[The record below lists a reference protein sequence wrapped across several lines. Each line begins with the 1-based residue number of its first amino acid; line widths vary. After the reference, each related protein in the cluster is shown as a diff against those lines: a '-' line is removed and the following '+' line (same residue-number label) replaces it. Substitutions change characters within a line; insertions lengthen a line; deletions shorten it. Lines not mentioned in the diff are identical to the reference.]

1 MSDIRTIVQQMIDAG
16 KSKEEIEEFV
26 ERAKEKMAGKTD
38 DSPKKT
44 ETPTVSQP
52 KATGSESVSGG
63 SDLPEINHPTAEQ
76 MSEGVSWLQAEGDFV
91 KKMND
96 HYRGQNTN
104 ITFKEAKAGEDAFV
118 MYDADTDETSEA
130 FNIQGFDK
138 RSKTWN
144 THGSQ
149 IESFFNR
156 NKKIDPKFQAQ
167 KTKAT
172 NVIAEK
178 LEDENFLQNLL
189 GDDYNFSYAE
199 KSERGG
205 KGEDYE
211 LVMSALKKQVG
222 NFGGLFGGSFS
233 PGEDFSSMGEQSIE
247 AVIKNA
253 VTKKFEKDKATRS
266 NEAEVKLA
274 STIKEEKTTT
284 TIIDGANKQAKINT
298 LTKEGKALYLGR
310 EKIKTLEPGS
320 QDYIKQEEIN
330 KELLNQYDGWSR
342 RNSKDLIDP
351 ITGISINPEAP
362 EAATAVVI
370 TEEDLDKTKDK
381 IKLTY
386 GQNVEQA
393 FNVNGRKKWLSDKQ
407 GEETFD
413 VTINDPQAR
422 SVFESLGYEIKGS
435 NKNGY
440 EFEIKQKHLAKYYDA
455 TVKSDGFTFMS
466 GAKGSTMLGFVDA
479 ENPDYDSS
487 KPEGPNNRKT
497 ISKKSQSFASK
508 FQGALGISDKSSF
521 TSPQGFFGLT
531 EKNEE
536 QEFTVGEQRFFD
548 QDEYAE
554 DDKSK
559 AFKRMLKDYR
569 DDRFNLIKE
578 GKVLT
583 KMHLLNIDPASTKG
597 NVPIRGS
604 ELLVEGFRGIFGGS
618 QADIETMTSPREE
631 RDVLEG
637 IAGNSNIKLT
647 TTQKERVKRSG
658 GYRIYEGVAG
668 FVPAIAEFALID
680 LAIKKGTG
688 IVPGAAKLVSR
699 LGKGRTVTQKGL
711 PGLGG
716 GIKTFKEATTLEKSF
731 YHLGGIIKEEVK
743 MKAAFDEHYHMG
755 GGAGFYAVGNLLP
768 NFKSKYNLLNTFMNA
783 NKSGVGGSLS
793 VQAAANLESLIR
805 DVKGKES
812 YQTWVKENYADLEL
826 TSQDMLV
833 DYFVFAS
840 IGAKGWAFGGGKN
853 WKNNFRTTS
862 RLEKLESE
870 LADKITGYKDQL
882 KSGVI
887 NPEVKTETEAKLK
900 KAEELFMG
908 VHTKLEGVYDMNDW
922 QDPEKATKMME
933 RQDQNIKAVFGKD
946 VSLKAVNSRKDKDGK
961 ELFEFEDSAAEFSK
975 DGKTILVD
983 VNRVEPGKIPH
994 EVFHLTM
1001 KKLFDNNPEL
1011 MNRFKATIESSFQGK
1026 MFSDVEIRDKDGK
1039 PTGKFKNMSIE
1050 ELVQNEHGSQV
1061 NFDKIK
1067 ANEFLAY
1074 TAEVLANPRYY
1085 SKFTANG
1092 TWKKLQMD
1100 LNKFTNRHVG
1110 TSVIESGTKQDLID
1124 FMANFSRSVMAGNL
1138 TRKQVNMFQKMKDGK
1153 VFAESIEADSRT
1165 EQRKNEEAS
1174 EDYVASNVASKSVEL
1189 SSKTQKVYDDIVRGK
1204 EGRKLDRSIEQITA
1218 PSKERGSVAG
1228 KEFDGII
1235 YDMIEKMYPDVH
1247 RNPDQKYTLALE
1259 MVYDLSRGPETKNRG
1274 LQGIIKDY
1282 TNRKDF
1288 GTRTIE
1294 KRDGSK
1300 EEVKDIY
1307 EADGNRRLNDKKIEA
1322 LESEYNAKF
1331 GTPEFIK
1338 QAEAEGYKGKQNLTK
1353 TVMQTLALRI
1363 HDMKRDAL
1371 DKMDDFAELGYTES
1385 TQDMRE
1391 TGRELVDTSIKDFE
1405 FKSQEDISREAKGK
1419 KKINPLDYV
1428 EPRDLVSIRKNTT
1441 DYIKSTKALVD
1452 LRPAKLAEA
1461 ITLETQK
1468 LLEKQFGRYKEVE
1481 NKDGSITLEKV
1492 AKKDYYDISKEIF
1505 ETKERELYEAMLPE
1519 TRDKYT
1525 SETTNAAK
1533 SAFRDV
1539 YESKGEFTFAEL
1551 NKGIAKEI
1559 LTDSQKA
1566 EGRDK
1571 MTKKPYRKGILNEII
1586 FKGNRKD
1593 VHHAKMSY
1601 LMPHG
1606 AFSVSRKI
1614 VDNQLNNPRFAE
1626 MLKKMNPGVYEGLKL
1641 NQVLTSIK
1649 ENLRGTT
1656 PEALASKKT
1665 KLLVDQF
1672 AEKIRKG
1679 QGARSAMLEVI
1690 ANNEDLKPYKKE
1702 IIDKMKLNIDDLAT
1716 TGELFVKVGEAGRTL
1731 GIIQGKAAR
1740 PVIFDAKF
1748 DGKKG
1753 TSVYGELN
1761 KLIDVLSE
1769 KGIIDKKNIN
1779 VNKGKSARE
1788 KDADFSRE
1796 YVEEFLPELFNTFD
1810 IRLLNMKGADRGGL
1824 GTTMGG
1830 GEQRFGFREL
1840 VPHTSSKK
1848 IKGYKFNESTG
1859 LYEGKRYKIFDKEMR
1874 AGIFEGLKG
1883 IKEKLKFDPKFVKVN
1898 DNTKVQEIVDK
1909 TLEVFENKGVDL
1921 FNPKNAKSRKAYVES
1936 VKKQLSPD
1944 GTLRGYDKMLEA
1956 NKGMLE
1962 YVSEKIF
1969 DHVNNAVKSGKKG
1982 AIEKAI
1988 NNVSYLM
1995 QIQTNL
2001 GGGWFRGLATH
2012 NASTLQRSGNLD
2024 KALSKRYRSEHEL
2037 QLANFT
2043 GNLLLNT
2050 LNYSGNKKGFNEN
2063 MKPLIREFKQSIINK
2078 DLQEKIDSPESGG
2091 NTANI
2096 YAKKGITT
2104 DVMAKANF
2112 LLERQ
2117 IMESI
2122 VDLKTGKT
2130 YAEIIDGRLQGGA
2143 GYKALQVASKKANL
2157 PSKNVTTTEMIRNA
2171 KIREEAIKSGRIKN
2185 KEARGMSTWDFDD
2198 TLATTKSGV
2207 RARIPNADGLP
2218 KPNRKVIFLAGGA
2231 GSGKGNVIKKL
2242 NLEGQGFKL
2251 VNSDISL
2258 EWLKKNNG
2266 LPENMNDLT
2275 KEQRSKLGSLQHQ
2288 ARGIAKRKMMKYK
2301 GNADGVVV
2309 DGTGGS
2315 IKAMEKLVNEFKN
2328 KGYDVSMLFVE
2339 TSLPTALARNK
2350 ARAERS
2356 LLDKIVERNHEA
2368 VQGNKS
2374 GFKNMFGERFMEVK
2388 TDNLK
2393 QADAMPKELIDKMNE
2408 FVTSYE
2414 KVRLD
2419 AEQFATEGQKILDRG
2434 GEFDFAEFNVV
2445 TGGEKGPFFQ
2455 KALDRAKKF
2464 GTSNQFVLTARPP
2477 ESAGPIYE
2485 FLKSQGLEIP
2495 LENITGL
2502 GNSTGEAKALWM
2514 LKKFSEGYNDM
2525 YFADDAMQNVKAVRD
2540 VLDQLDIKSK
2550 VQQALASKNVNL
2562 EVNKIMEHSLD
2573 VGSEKV
2579 FSKAEAKVR
2588 GKDIKRRRVFMR
2600 DSAAD
2605 LELLIEPLYGKGKEG
2620 IKNKEW
2626 FKEELVMPFERGIR
2640 DYNTARQ
2647 SAKNDYMS
2655 LRKQN
2660 KDVVK
2665 EISKPVEGT
2674 AFTNDM
2680 AMRVY
2685 LWNKAGYK
2693 IPDLAKTTEAKL
2705 VQHITSNPKLQA
2717 YAENFARIT
2726 KQEKG
2731 LKEPGENWWG
2741 ETMAGEV
2748 TNINRGVSRKQYLQE
2763 WIDVK
2768 NEIFTEENL
2777 NKMESKLGTEWREN
2791 IEDMFDRMETGR
2803 TRSLKMDRGSAAM
2816 MNYLN
2821 GGIGTIM
2828 NFNTRSAVLQTI
2840 STTNFLNMRENN
2852 PIAAARAMGNVKQFA
2867 KDFKYIMNSDML
2879 KQRRDGLAMNVT
2891 EAEIASAAAS
2901 STNPVQSVISK
2912 VLKAGYLPT
2921 KMADSFAISF
2931 GGATFYRN
2939 RVKMYEKQGMKT
2951 KEAESKAFLDFQVIA
2966 ERTQQ
2971 SSRADLLSK
2980 QQTSLIGRFILPF
2993 ANTPMQMNRAG
3004 MKDILDISKGRY
3016 KNSAEVAE
3024 KVGRISYYMGAQVA
3038 VFAGLQSALFA
3049 MLLNDDDVPEEKI
3062 ANTKSMMLN
3071 TTADSMLRGFGV
3083 QGAVM
3088 SATKNALQEYFK
3100 QSAKPGFTA
3109 DYSEVA
3115 EDLLNISPPIGS
3127 KFGMLDRAGDR
3138 KKWAKI
3144 RKNNEFKFELGNPSL
3159 EASLMTIQ
3167 ATTNAPVYSPYQNI
3181 FNMQH
3186 ALSDQYETWQRVLMG
3201 AGWTPYS
3208 VGVETEDKKKKK
3220 KKKKKKSTFKDPY
3233 KNAFEL

>member
-1 MSDIRTIVQQMIDAG
+1 MKEGVKIIRITRTEHLQKNKYMPENISM
-16 KSKEEIEEFV
+16 EEFLSLTPSV
-26 ERAKEKMAGKTD
+26 EEEKENKENTISQEEFLALGKTTD
-38 DSPKKT
+38 PASNNTDS
-44 ETPTVSQP
+44 
-52 KATGSESVSGG
+52 GSESG
-63 SDLPEINHPTAEQ
+63 SLDLPGIKHPTAEQ

-91 KKMND
+91 KKMNE
-96 HYRGQNTN
+96 HYKDSGVKFQ
-104 ITFKEAKAGEDAFV
+104 EAAAGKDRFT
-118 MYDADTDETSEA
+118 MYDASTDTTSEE
-130 FNIQGFDK
+130 FDIPNAL
-138 RSKTWN
+138 STGGQTATWEGVN
-144 THGSQ
+144 Q
-149 IESFFNR
+149 NVVSFFDR
-156 NKKIDPKFQAQ
+156 DKKINKEFKKQ
-167 KTKAT
+167 KTNAE
-172 NVIAEK
+172 NIIAEK
-178 LEDENFLQNLL
+178 LEDNDFLTNLL
-189 GDDYNFSYAE
+189 GQDYDFGYAE
-199 KSERGG
+199 KQEKGG

-222 NFGGLFGGSFS
+222 EFGGLFGGSFEAN
-233 PGEDFSSMGEQSIE
+233 PDFSGMSEQAIE
-247 AVIKNA
+247 QVIQSA
-253 VTKKFEKDKATRS
+253 VTKKFEKDRAIKS

-274 STIKEEKTTT
+274 STIKEENTTT
-284 TIIDGANKQAKINT
+284 TKIDGANRQSKINT
-298 LTKEGKALYLGR
+298 LSDEGEALYKGI
-310 EKIKTLEPGS
+310 EKIKALEPNTKEYKA
-320 QDYIKQEEIN
+320 QQAIN
-330 KELLNQYDGWSR
+330 EGLLSDYDGWWK
-342 RNSKDLIDP
+342 RNSEFLVDP
-351 ITGISINPEAP
+351 ITGISINPESP
-362 EAATAVVI
+362 EAAVAIAI
-370 TEEDLDKTKDK
+370 TKEDLGKTKDK
-381 IKLTY
+381 IELTY
-386 GQNVEQA
+386 GDNTEMA

-407 GEETFD
+407 GEETFN

-422 SVFESLGYEIKGS
+422 SVFESLGYEVKGD

-440 EFEIKQKHLAKYYDA
+440 EFEIKQKDLAKYYDA

-466 GAKGSTMLGFVDA
+466 GAKGSTIL
-479 ENPDYDSS
+479 S
-487 KPEGPNNRKT
+487 K
-497 ISKKSQSFASK
+497 QSLTSK
-508 FQGALGISDKSSF
+508 FQGVMGIADKSSF

-531 EKNEE
+531 EKNKE

-569 DDRFNLIKE
+569 DDRFNIIKE

-583 KMHLLNIDPASTKG
+583 KMHLLNIDPASTEAT
-597 NVPIRGS
+597 VPTRGA

-637 IAGNSNIKLT
+637 IAGNSDIKLT

-658 GYRIYEGVAG
+658 GYRVYEGVAG

-680 LAIKKGTG
+680 VAIKKGTG
-688 IVPGAAKLVSR
+688 IIPGAAKLVSK
-699 LGKGRTVTQKGL
+699 LSKGNTLQKGL
-711 PGLGG
+711 
-716 GIKTFKEATTLEKSF
+716 
-731 YHLGGIIKEEVK
+731 YHTGGIIKEEMK

-755 GGAGFYAVGNLLP
+755 GGAGFYAVGNFLP

-793 VQAAANLESLIR
+793 VQAAANLEGLVR
-805 DVKGKES
+805 DVAGKES

-853 WKNNFRTTS
+853 WKNNFKTTS

-870 LADKITGYKDQL
+870 LADKINIYKNTIDNQKATGRSEESK
-882 KSGVI
+882 
-887 NPEVKTETEAKLK
+887 EVESKLK
-900 KAEELFMG
+900 KAEELFVG
-908 VHTKLEGVYDMNDW
+908 VHTRLEGIYQMNDW
-922 QDPEKATKMME
+922 QDPEKATKMLR
-933 RQDQNIKAVFGKD
+933 RQDKNIKAVFGD
-946 VSLKAVNSRKDKDGK
+946 HVSLEAVNSRKGK
-961 ELFEFEDSAAEFSK
+961 NGEELFKFDDSAAEFNKDKSK
-975 DGKTILVD
+975 ILID
-983 VNRVEPGKIPH
+983 VNKVEAGKVPH

-1001 KKLFDNNPEL
+1001 AEMFNNNKEL
-1011 MNRFKATIESSFQGK
+1011 MNRFKATIESSFQDK

-1039 PTGKFKNMSIE
+1039 LTGKTRSMSIE
-1050 ELVQNEHGSQV
+1050 ELVFNEHGHQKGK
-1061 NFDKIK
+1061 NGTDFDKIK

-1085 SKFTANG
+1085 SKLVANG

-1100 LNKFTNRHVG
+1100 LNKFTNRNIG
-1110 TSVIESGTKQDLID
+1110 INAIESGTKQDLID
-1124 FMANFSRSVMAGNL
+1124 FMANFSRSVMEGNL
-1138 TRKQVNMFQKMKDGK
+1138 TRKQVDMFKKRK
-1153 VFAESIEADSRT
+1153 EAKTFAESIEADSRT
-1165 EQRKNEEAS
+1165 EQRKNEETS
-1174 EDYVASNVASKSVEL
+1174 DKYIKTNVASKSVEL
-1189 SSKTQKVYDDIVRGK
+1189 SSKTQKVYDDIVKGK
-1204 EGRKLDRSIEQITA
+1204 EGRKLDRSIEQMTA
-1218 PSKERGSVAG
+1218 PSTTRGSVAG

-1288 GTRTIE
+1288 GTRTVE
-1294 KRDGSK
+1294 KRDGTK

-1322 LESEYNAKF
+1322 LESKYDAKF

-1385 TQDMRE
+1385 QEDMRE
-1391 TGRELVDTSIKDFE
+1391 TGRELIDTDVKDFE
-1405 FKSQEDISREAKGK
+1405 FKSQEDINREAKGK

-1461 ITLETQK
+1461 ITPETQK

-1492 AKKDYYDISKEIF
+1492 PKKKYYDASKELF
-1505 ETKERELYEAMLPE
+1505 EAKEKELYEMMLPE

-1533 SAFRDV
+1533 SAFRNV

-1571 MTKKPYRKGILNEII
+1571 MTKKPYTKGILNDII
-1586 FKGNRKD
+1586 FKGSRKD
-1593 VHHAKMSY
+1593 QHHKKMDY

-1606 AFSVSRKI
+1606 AFTVSRKI

-1626 MLKKMNPGVYEGLKL
+1626 MLKKMNPGVYEGLQL

-1690 ANNEDLKPYKKE
+1690 ANNEDLKPYKE
-1702 IIDKMKLNIDDLAT
+1702 QIMNEMRLNIDDLAT

-1748 DGKKG
+1748 DGKTG

-1761 KLIDVLSE
+1761 KLIDVLAE

-1779 VNKGKSARE
+1779 INKGKSARE

-1796 YVEEFLPELFNTFD
+1796 YVEDFLPELFNTFD
-1810 IRLLNMKGADRGGL
+1810 VRLLNMKGADRGGL

-1840 VPHTSSKK
+1840 VPHASSKK

-1898 DNTKVQEIVDK
+1898 DNTKVQKIVDK
-1909 TLEVFENKGVDL
+1909 TLETFESKGVDL
-1921 FNPKNAKSRKAYVES
+1921 FNPKNAKSRKAYVEN

-1944 GTLRGYDKMLEA
+1944 GTLKGYDKMLEA

-1962 YVSEKIF
+1962 YISEKIF

-2012 NASTLQRSGNLD
+2012 NASTLQKSSNLD
-2024 KALSKRYRSEHEL
+2024 IALSKRYRSEHEL

-2043 GNLLLNT
+2043 GNLLLST

-2063 MKPLIREFKQSIINK
+2063 MKPLVREFKQSIINK
-2078 DLQEKIDSPESGG
+2078 ELQERIDSAESGG

-2096 YAKKGITT
+2096 YSEKGMTT

-2185 KEARGMSTWDFDD
+2185 KEARGMSAFDFDE
-2198 TLATTKSGV
+2198 TVG
-2207 RARIPNADGLP
+2207 
-2218 KPNRKVIFLAGGA
+2218 
-2231 GSGKGNVIKKL
+2231 
-2242 NLEGQGFKL
+2242 
-2251 VNSDISL
+2251 IS
-2258 EWLKKNNG
+2258 NNFV
-2266 LPENMNDLT
+2266 
-2275 KEQRSKLGSLQHQ
+2275 
-2288 ARGIAKRKMMKYK
+2288 IAKK
-2301 GNADGVVV
+2301 GGKTKKIA
-2309 DGTGGS
+2309 S
-2315 IKAMEKLVNEFKN
+2315 HEWP
-2328 KGYDVSMLFVE
+2328 FV
-2339 TSLPTALARNK
+2339 
-2350 ARAERS
+2350 
-2356 LLDKIVERNHEA
+2356 
-2368 VQGNKS
+2368 G
-2374 GFKNMFGERFMEVK
+2374 
-2388 TDNLK
+2388 
-2393 QADAMPKELIDKMNE
+2393 DKMVKEGWEMDFSDFNR
-2408 FVTSYE
+2408 VT
-2414 KVRLD
+2414 KGRPGPLM
-2419 AEQFATEGQKILDRG
+2419 QKMKNQI
-2434 GEFDFAEFNVV
+2434 
-2445 TGGEKGPFFQ
+2445 
-2455 KALDRAKKF
+2455 KKF
-2464 GTSNQFVLTARPP
+2464 GPDNVFILTARAR
-2477 ESAGPIYE
+2477 ESAPAIHEY
-2485 FLKSQGLEIP
+2485 LKSEGIEIP
-2495 LENITGL
+2495 LKNITGL

-2514 LKKFSEGYNDM
+2514 LEKFSQGYNDM
-2525 YFADDAMQNVKAVRD
+2525 YFVDDALPNVKAVRD
-2540 VLDQLDIKSK
+2540 VLNQLDIKSK

-2573 VGSEKV
+2573 IGSEKV

-2588 GKDIKRRRVFMR
+2588 GKDIKRRRIFMR

-2626 FKEELVMPFERGIR
+2626 FKKEFVMPFERGTR

-2705 VQHITSNPKLQA
+2705 VQHIANNPKLQA

-2791 IEDMFDRMETGR
+2791 ITDMFDRMETGR

-2901 STNPVQSVISK
+2901 SQNPVQSIISK

-2939 RVKMYEKQGMKT
+2939 RIKMYEKQGMKT
-2951 KEAESKAFLDFQVIA
+2951 KEAEKQAFLDFQFIA

-3038 VFAGLQSALFA
+3038 IFAGLQSALFA
-3049 MLLNDDDVPEEKI
+3049 MLLNDDDVSDEKV

-3083 QGAVM
+3083 QGAVL

-3127 KFGMLDRAGDR
+3127 KFGMLDRAGDT

-3144 RKNNEFKFELGNPSL
+3144 KKNDEFKFELGNPSL

-3167 ATTNAPVYSPYQNI
+3167 ATTNAPVYSPYQNL

-3220 KKKKKKSTFKDPY
+3220 SKDNSFNTKTFNKKTFKR
-3233 KNAFEL
+3233 KTFN

>member
-1 MSDIRTIVQQMIDAG
+1 MNEELKAIVQRMIDAG
-16 KSKEEIEEFV
+16 EPEENIKLVIQSYSKEP
-26 ERAKEKMAGKTD
+26 GKTTD
-38 DSPKKT
+38 PASGTDS
-44 ETPTVSQP
+44 
-52 KATGSESVSGG
+52 GSESG
-63 SDLPEINHPTAEQ
+63 SSVLPEIKHATVDQ
-76 MSEGVSWLQAEGDFV
+76 MKEGVSWLQAEGDFV
-91 KKMND
+91 KKMNEYYKD
-96 HYRGQNTN
+96 SGVAFQ
-104 ITFKEAKAGEDAFV
+104 EAAAGKDRFT
-118 MYDADTDETSEA
+118 MYDASTDTTSEE
-130 FNIQGFDK
+130 FDVPNVL
-138 RSKTWN
+138 STGGQTATWEGVN
-144 THGSQ
+144 Q
-149 IESFFNR
+149 NVINFFDR
-156 NKKIDPKFQAQ
+156 NKKIDKEFKQQ
-167 KTKAT
+167 KTNAE
-172 NVIAEK
+172 NIIAEK
-178 LEDENFLQNLL
+178 LEDDKFLTSLL
-189 GDDYNFSYAE
+189 GQDYDFGYVE
-199 KSERGG
+199 KQERGG

-211 LVMSALKKQVG
+211 VVLRALKNQVG
-222 NFGGLFGGSFS
+222 EFGGMFGGSFEAN
-233 PGEDFSSMGEQSIE
+233 PDFSGMSEQAIE
-247 AVIKNA
+247 QVIANA
-253 VTKKFEKDKATRS
+253 VTKKFKKDQAIKS
-266 NEAEVKLA
+266 NEKEIELA
-274 STIKEEKTTT
+274 TTIKEENTTT
-284 TIIDGANKQAKINT
+284 TKIDGANRQAKINT
-298 LTKEGKALYLGR
+298 LSEEGMALHLGQ

-320 QDYIKQEEIN
+320 QDYIKQEKIN
-330 KELLNQYDGWSR
+330 EDLLKKYDGWWS
-342 RNSKDLIDP
+342 RNSEQLVDP
-351 ITGISINPEAP
+351 ITGISINPESP
-362 EAATAVVI
+362 EAATAIVVNKEQLDE
-370 TEEDLDKTKDK
+370 TENK

-407 GEETFD
+407 GEETYGIT
-413 VTINDPQAR
+413 VNDPQAR
-422 SVFESLGYEIKGS
+422 SIFESLGYEITGD

-440 EFEIKQKHLAKYYDA
+440 EFNIKLKDLAKYYDA
-455 TVKSDGFTFMS
+455 TVKSDGFTFFS
-466 GAKGSTMLGFVDA
+466 GAKGSTVLSGKQD
-479 ENPDYDSS
+479 
-487 KPEGPNNRKT
+487 
-497 ISKKSQSFASK
+497 FASK
-508 FQGALGISDKSSF
+508 FAGLFNIKDRASF
-521 TSPQGFFGLT
+521 ESPMGYFGLT
-531 EKNEE
+531 DN
-536 QEFTVGEQRFFD
+536 VD
-548 QDEYAE
+548 QQQFENSRWRELSGIDEYTPGT
-554 DDKSK
+554 DLSK
-559 AFKRMLKDYR
+559 PFKRMLKDYR

-583 KMHLLNIDPASTKG
+583 KMHLLNVDPASTEAT
-597 NVPIRGS
+597 VPTRGA

-637 IAGNSNIKLT
+637 IASNSNIKLT

-658 GYRIYEGVAG
+658 GYRVYEGVTG
-668 FVPAIAEFALID
+668 FVPAIVEFALID

-688 IVPGAAKLVSR
+688 IVPGAAKLVSKLSR
-699 LGKGRTVTQKGL
+699 GNTLQKGL
-711 PGLGG
+711 
-716 GIKTFKEATTLEKSF
+716 
-731 YHLGGIIKEEVK
+731 YHTGGIIKEEIK

-755 GGAGFYAVGNLLP
+755 GGAGFYAVGNLVP

-805 DVKGKES
+805 DVAGKES
-812 YQTWVKENYADLEL
+812 YQTWVKENYGDLEL

-833 DYFVFAS
+833 DYFVFAG

-870 LADKITGYKDQL
+870 LADKITVYKNTIDNQ
-882 KSGVI
+882 KATGRSEESK
-887 NPEVKTETEAKLK
+887 EVESKLK

-908 VHTKLEGVYDMNDW
+908 VHTRLEGIYQMNDW
-922 QDPEKATKMME
+922 QDPEKATKMLE
-933 RQDQNIKAVFGKD
+933 RQNKNVKAVFGKD
-946 VSLKAVNSRKDKDGK
+946 VSIKAVNSRKGK
-961 ELFEFEDSAAEFSK
+961 EGEELFEFEDSAAEFSK
-975 DGKTILVD
+975 DGKTILID
-983 VNRVEPGKIPH
+983 VNKVEPGKVPH

-1001 KKLFDNNPEL
+1001 KKLFNNNPEL

-1026 MFSDVEIRDKDGK
+1026 MFADVPVRDKAGEL
-1039 PTGKFKNMSIE
+1039 TGVKRSMTIE
-1050 ELVQNEHGSQV
+1050 ELVMNEHGSQK
-1061 NFDKIK
+1061 NFDDLK

-1074 TAEVLANPRYY
+1074 TAEVLSNPRYY
-1085 SKFTANG
+1085 SKFVAKG

-1110 TSVIESGTKQDLID
+1110 TNVIESGTKQDLID

-1189 SSKTQKVYDDIVRGK
+1189 SSKTQKVYDDIVKGK
-1204 EGRKLDRSIEQITA
+1204 EGRKLDRAVEQITA
-1218 PSKERGSVAG
+1218 PSTERGSVAG

-1294 KRDGSK
+1294 KRDGTK

-1322 LESEYNAKF
+1322 LESKYDAKF

-1385 TQDMRE
+1385 QETMRE
-1391 TGRELVDTSIKDFE
+1391 TGRELVDTSVKQFE
-1405 FKSQEDISREAKGK
+1405 FKSTEEIKREAKGK

-1441 DYIKSTKALVD
+1441 DYLKSTKALID

-1461 ITLETQK
+1461 ITPETQK
-1468 LLEKQFGRYKEVE
+1468 LLEKQFGRYEEVE

-1492 AKKDYYDISKEIF
+1492 PKKKYYDASRELFEAKE
-1505 ETKERELYEAMLPE
+1505 KELYEMMLPE

-1533 SAFRDV
+1533 SAFRSV

-1586 FKGNRKD
+1586 FKGSRKD
-1593 VHHAKMSY
+1593 QHHKKMDY

-1606 AFSVSRKI
+1606 AFTVSRKI
-1614 VDNQLNNPRFAE
+1614 VDNQLNNPRYVE
-1626 MLKKMNPGVYEGLKL
+1626 MLKKMNPGVYEGLQL

-1690 ANNEDLKPYKKE
+1690 ANNEDLKPYKE
-1702 IIDKMKLNIDDLAT
+1702 QIMNEMRLNIDDLAT

-1748 DGKKG
+1748 SGKKG

-1761 KLIDVLSE
+1761 KLIDVLAE
-1769 KGIIDKKNIN
+1769 KGIVDKESININ
-1779 VNKGKSARE
+1779 KSKSARE
-1788 KDADFSRE
+1788 KDVDFSRE

-1810 IRLLNMKGADRGGL
+1810 ARLLSMGGPDRGGL
-1824 GTTMGG
+1824 GTTMGYG
-1830 GEQRFGFREL
+1830 TERFGYRPL
-1840 VPHTSSKK
+1840 VTRTSKK
-1848 IKGYKFNESTG
+1848 RGEITEH
-1859 LYEGKRYKIFDKEMR
+1859 KIFDAEMR
-1874 AGIFEGLKG
+1874 NGIFEGLEG
-1883 IKEKLKFDPKFVKVN
+1883 IKEINPKTKKPYTDKEFAKKFFDPKFVKVN

-1909 TLEVFENKGVDL
+1909 TLKTFESKGVDL
-1921 FNPKNAKSRKAYVES
+1921 FNPKNAKSRKAYVEN

-1944 GTLRGYDKMLEA
+1944 GTLKGYEKMLEA

-1962 YVSEKIF
+1962 YISEKIF
-1969 DHVNNAVKSGKKG
+1969 DHVNNTVKSGKKG

-2024 KALSKRYRSEHEL
+2024 MALSKRYRSEHEL

-2043 GNLLLNT
+2043 GNLLLST

-2078 DLQEKIDSPESGG
+2078 ELQERIDSAESGG

-2096 YAKKGITT
+2096 YAEKGMTT

-2171 KIREEAIKSGRIKN
+2171 KIREEAIKSGRVKN
-2185 KEARGMSTWDFDD
+2185 KKARGMSAFDFDE
-2198 TLATTKSGV
+2198 TVG
-2207 RARIPNADGLP
+2207 I
-2218 KPNRKVIFLAGGA
+2218 
-2231 GSGKGNVIKKL
+2231 
-2242 NLEGQGFKL
+2242 
-2251 VNSDISL
+2251 SD
-2258 EWLKKNNG
+2258 NFV
-2266 LPENMNDLT
+2266 
-2275 KEQRSKLGSLQHQ
+2275 
-2288 ARGIAKRKMMKYK
+2288 IAKK
-2301 GNADGVVV
+2301 GGKTKKIA
-2309 DGTGGS
+2309 S
-2315 IKAMEKLVNEFKN
+2315 HEWP
-2328 KGYDVSMLFVE
+2328 FV
-2339 TSLPTALARNK
+2339 
-2350 ARAERS
+2350 
-2356 LLDKIVERNHEA
+2356 
-2368 VQGNKS
+2368 G
-2374 GFKNMFGERFMEVK
+2374 
-2388 TDNLK
+2388 
-2393 QADAMPKELIDKMNE
+2393 DKMVKEGWEMDFSDFNR
-2408 FVTSYE
+2408 VT
-2414 KVRLD
+2414 KGRPGPLM
-2419 AEQFATEGQKILDRG
+2419 QKMKNQI
-2434 GEFDFAEFNVV
+2434 
-2445 TGGEKGPFFQ
+2445 
-2455 KALDRAKKF
+2455 KKF
-2464 GTSNQFVLTARPP
+2464 GPDNVFILTARAH
-2477 ESAGPIYE
+2477 ESAPAIHEY
-2485 FLKSQGLEIP
+2485 LKSEGIEIP
-2495 LENITGL
+2495 LKNITGL

-2514 LKKFSEGYNDM
+2514 LEKFSQGYNDM
-2525 YFADDAMQNVKAVRD
+2525 YFVDDALPNVKAVRE
-2540 VLDQLDIKSK
+2540 VLNQLDIKSK

-2573 VGSEKV
+2573 IGSEKV

-2626 FKEELVMPFERGIR
+2626 FKKELVMPFERGIR

-2705 VQHITSNPKLQA
+2705 VQHITNNPKLQA

-2763 WIDVK
+2763 WIERK
-2768 NEIFTEENL
+2768 NEIFTEKNL

-2791 IEDMFDRMETGR
+2791 ITDMFDRMETGR
-2803 TRSLKMDRGSAAM
+2803 TRSLKMDRGSTAM

-2840 STTNFLNMRENN
+2840 STANFLNMRENN

-2901 STNPVQSVISK
+2901 SKNPVQSIISK

-2939 RVKMYEKQGMKT
+2939 RIKMYEKQGMKT
-2951 KEAESKAFLDFQVIA
+2951 KEAEKKAFLDFQVIA

-3049 MLLNDDDVPEEKI
+3049 MLLNDDDVSDEKV

-3083 QGAVM
+3083 QGAVL

-3109 DYSEVA
+3109 DYNEVA

-3144 RKNNEFKFELGNPSL
+3144 RKNNEFKFKLGNPSL

-3167 ATTNAPVYSPYQNI
+3167 ATTNAPVYSPYQNL

-3208 VGVETEDKKKKK
+3208 VGVETKDKKE
-3220 KKKKKKSTFKDPY
+3220 KKSKGRKTFKR
-3233 KNAFEL
+3233 KTLTR

>member
-1 MSDIRTIVQQMIDAG
+1 MDELEEIVANLQKLG
-16 KSKEEIEEFV
+16 KSQEEIDLVTSYYENNTD
-26 ERAKEKMAGKTD
+26 APGKLTYPASENTD
-38 DSPKKT
+38 S
-44 ETPTVSQP
+44 
-52 KATGSESVSGG
+52 GSGDGLSVSPG
-63 SDLPEINHPTAEQ
+63 IKHPTAEQ

-96 HYRGQNTN
+96 HYKNQNTN

-138 RSKTWN
+138 RSKTWDV
-144 THGSQ
+144 HGKQ
-149 IESFFNR
+149 IESFFDR
-156 NKKIDPKFQAQ
+156 SKRVDPEFQAE

-178 LEDENFLQNLL
+178 LEDEEFLQNLL
-189 GDDYNFSYAE
+189 GDDYNFGYAE

-222 NFGGLFGGSFS
+222 EFGGLFGGSFS
-233 PGEDFSSMGEQSIE
+233 PSDNFSSMSEQSIE

-253 VTKKFEKDKATRS
+253 VTKKFEKDKAIKS
-266 NEAEVKLA
+266 NKAEVKFA
-274 STIKEEKTTT
+274 STIKEENTTT
-284 TIIDGANKQAKINT
+284 TKIDGANRQAKINT
-298 LTKEGKALYLGR
+298 LSEEGMALYLGR

-407 GEETFD
+407 GEETFN

-422 SVFESLGYEIKGS
+422 SVFESLGYEVKGD

-440 EFEIKQKHLAKYYDA
+440 EFEIKQKDLAKYYDA

-466 GAKGSTMLGFVDA
+466 GAKGSTIL
-479 ENPDYDSS
+479 S
-487 KPEGPNNRKT
+487 K
-497 ISKKSQSFASK
+497 QSLASK
-508 FQGALGISDKSSF
+508 FQGVMGIADKSSF

-531 EKNEE
+531 EKNKE

-569 DDRFNLIKE
+569 DDRFSIIKE

-583 KMHLLNIDPASTKG
+583 KMHLLNIDPASTEAT
-597 NVPIRGS
+597 VPTRGA

-637 IAGNSNIKLT
+637 IAGNSDIKLT

-658 GYRIYEGVAG
+658 GYRVYEGVAG

-680 LAIKKGTG
+680 VAIKKGTG
-688 IVPGAAKLVSR
+688 IIPGAAKLVSK
-699 LGKGRTVTQKGL
+699 LSKGNTLQKGL
-711 PGLGG
+711 
-716 GIKTFKEATTLEKSF
+716 
-731 YHLGGIIKEEVK
+731 YHAGGIIKEEMK

-755 GGAGFYAVGNLLP
+755 GGAGFYAVGNFLP

-793 VQAAANLESLIR
+793 VQAAANLEGLVR
-805 DVKGKES
+805 DVAGKES

-833 DYFVFAS
+833 DYFVFTS

-862 RLEKLESE
+862 RLEKLEGE
-870 LADKITGYKDQL
+870 LADKITVYKNTIGNQ
-882 KSGVI
+882 KATGRSEESKQIEG
-887 NPEVKTETEAKLK
+887 KLK

-908 VHTKLEGVYDMNDW
+908 VHTRLEGIYQMNDW
-922 QDPEKATKMME
+922 QDPEKATKMLE
-933 RQDQNIKAVFGKD
+933 RQNKNVKAVFGKD
-946 VSLKAVNSRKDKDGK
+946 VSIKAVNSRKGK
-961 ELFEFEDSAAEFSK
+961 EGEELFEFEDSAAEFSR
-975 DGKTILVD
+975 DGKTILID
-983 VNRVEPGKIPH
+983 VNRVEPGKVPH

-1001 KKLFDNNPEL
+1001 KKLFNNNPEL
-1011 MNRFKATIESSFQGK
+1011 MNAFKSTIESSFQGK
-1026 MFSDVEIRDKDGK
+1026 MFADVPVRDKAGEL
-1039 PTGKFKNMSIE
+1039 TGVKRSMTIE
-1050 ELVQNEHGSQV
+1050 ELVINEHGSQK
-1061 NFDKIK
+1061 NFDNLK

-1074 TAEVLANPRYY
+1074 TAEVLSNPRYY
-1085 SKFTANG
+1085 SKFVAKG

-1138 TRKQVNMFQKMKDGK
+1138 TRKQVSMFKGMKDGK

-1174 EDYVASNVASKSVEL
+1174 EDYVENNVASKSVEL
-1189 SSKTQKVYDDIVRGK
+1189 SSKTQKVYDDIVKGK
-1204 EGRKLDRSIEQITA
+1204 EGRKLDRSIEQMTA
-1218 PSKERGSVAG
+1218 PSTARGSVAG

-1294 KRDGSK
+1294 KRDGTK
-1300 EEVKDIY
+1300 EQVKDIY
-1307 EADGNRRLNDKKIEA
+1307 EADGNRRLNDGKIEA
-1322 LESEYNAKF
+1322 LESKYDAKF

-1385 TQDMRE
+1385 QEDMRE
-1391 TGRELVDTSIKDFE
+1391 TGRELIDTDVKDFE
-1405 FKSQEDISREAKGK
+1405 FKSQEDINREAKGK

-1461 ITLETQK
+1461 ITSGTQK

-1492 AKKDYYDISKEIF
+1492 PKKKYYDASKELF
-1505 ETKERELYEAMLPE
+1505 EAKEKELYEMMLPE

-1533 SAFRDV
+1533 SAFRNV

-1571 MTKKPYRKGILNEII
+1571 MTKKPYTKGILNDII
-1586 FKGNRKD
+1586 FKGSRKD
-1593 VHHAKMSY
+1593 QHHKKMDY

-1606 AFSVSRKI
+1606 AFTVSRKI

-1626 MLKKMNPGVYEGLKL
+1626 MLKKMNPGVYEGLQL

-1690 ANNEDLKPYKKE
+1690 ASNEDLKPYKEE
-1702 IIDKMKLNIDDLAT
+1702 IMSKMKLNIDDLAT

-1731 GIIQGKAAR
+1731 GIIQGKAVK

-1748 DGKKG
+1748 SGKKG

-1761 KLIDVLSE
+1761 KLIDVLAE
-1769 KGIIDKKNIN
+1769 KGVVDKEG
-1779 VNKGKSARE
+1779 VNFNKSKSERE
-1788 KDADFSRE
+1788 KDVDFSRE
-1796 YVEEFLPELFNTFD
+1796 YVEEFLPELFNKFD
-1810 IRLLNMKGADRGGL
+1810 ARLLNMGGPDRGGL
-1824 GTTMGG
+1824 GTTMGYG
-1830 GEQRFGFREL
+1830 NERFGFRPL
-1840 VPHTSSKK
+1840 VTRTSEKK
-1848 IKGYKFNESTG
+1848 GEITEH
-1859 LYEGKRYKIFDKEMR
+1859 KIFDAEMR
-1874 AGIFEGLKG
+1874 NGIFEGLEG
-1883 IKEKLKFDPKFVKVN
+1883 IKEINPKTKKPYTDKEFAKKFFDPKFVKVN
-1898 DNTKVQEIVDK
+1898 DNTKVQGIVDK
-1909 TLEVFENKGVDL
+1909 TLETFESKGVDL
-1921 FNPKNAKSRKAYVES
+1921 FNPKNAKSRKTYVEN

-1944 GTLRGYDKMLEA
+1944 GTLKGYDKMLEA

-1962 YVSEKIF
+1962 YISEKIY

-1988 NNVSYLM
+1988 NNVSYLT

-2012 NASTLQRSGNLD
+2012 NASTLQRSGNLN

-2043 GNLLLNT
+2043 GNLLLST
-2050 LNYSGNKKGFNEN
+2050 LNYSGNKTGFNEN

-2078 DLQEKIDSPESGG
+2078 ELQERIDSPESGG

-2096 YAKKGITT
+2096 YAEKGITT

-2171 KIREEAIKSGRIKN
+2171 KIREEAIKSGRVKN
-2185 KEARGMSTWDFDD
+2185 KKARGMSTFDFDE
-2198 TLATTKSGV
+2198 TVG
-2207 RARIPNADGLP
+2207 
-2218 KPNRKVIFLAGGA
+2218 
-2231 GSGKGNVIKKL
+2231 
-2242 NLEGQGFKL
+2242 
-2251 VNSDISL
+2251 IS
-2258 EWLKKNNG
+2258 NNFV
-2266 LPENMNDLT
+2266 
-2275 KEQRSKLGSLQHQ
+2275 
-2288 ARGIAKRKMMKYK
+2288 IAKK
-2301 GNADGVVV
+2301 GGKTKKIA
-2309 DGTGGS
+2309 S
-2315 IKAMEKLVNEFKN
+2315 NEWP
-2328 KGYDVSMLFVE
+2328 FV
-2339 TSLPTALARNK
+2339 
-2350 ARAERS
+2350 
-2356 LLDKIVERNHEA
+2356 
-2368 VQGNKS
+2368 G
-2374 GFKNMFGERFMEVK
+2374 
-2388 TDNLK
+2388 
-2393 QADAMPKELIDKMNE
+2393 DKMIEEGWKMDFTDFNK
-2408 FVTSYE
+2408 VTDG
-2414 KVRLD
+2414 KPGPLM
-2419 AEQFATEGQKILDRG
+2419 QKMKNQI
-2434 GEFDFAEFNVV
+2434 
-2445 TGGEKGPFFQ
+2445 
-2455 KALDRAKKF
+2455 KKF
-2464 GTSNQFVLTARPP
+2464 GSENVFILTARAN
-2477 ESAGPIYE
+2477 ESAPAIHEY
-2485 FLKSQGLEIP
+2485 LKSEGIKIP
-2495 LENITGL
+2495 LKNITGL

-2514 LKKFSEGYNDM
+2514 LEKFAEGYNDM
-2525 YFADDAMQNVKAVRD
+2525 YFVDDAMPNVKAVKD

-2562 EVNKIMEHSLD
+2562 DVNKIMEHSLD
-2573 VGSEKV
+2573 IGSEKV

-2626 FKEELVMPFERGIR
+2626 FKEEFVMPFERGTR

-2647 SAKNDYMS
+2647 SAKNDYMN

-2693 IPDLAKTTEAKL
+2693 IPDLAKGTEAKL
-2705 VQHITSNPKLQA
+2705 VEHIQNNPKLQA

-2768 NEIFTEENL
+2768 NEMFTEENL

-2852 PIAAARAMGNVKQFA
+2852 PIAAAKAMGNVKQFA

-2901 STNPVQSVISK
+2901 SQNPVQSIISK

-2939 RVKMYEKQGMKT
+2939 RVKMYEKQGIKT

-3004 MKDILDISKGRY
+3004 MKDILDISKGRFEGGREL
-3016 KNSAEVAE
+3016 SE
-3024 KVGRISYYMGAQVA
+3024 KIGRISYYMGAQVA
-3038 VFAGLQSALFA
+3038 IFAGLQSALFA
-3049 MLLNDDDVPEEKI
+3049 MLLNDDDVTDEKL

-3071 TTADSMLRGFGV
+3071 TTADSMLRGFGI
-3083 QGAVM
+3083 QGAVL
-3088 SATKNALQEYFK
+3088 SATKNAIQEYVK
-3100 QSAKPGFTA
+3100 QDSKPGFIA

-3115 EDLLNISPPIGS
+3115 EKLLNVSPPIGS
-3127 KFGMLDRAGDR
+3127 KFGMLDRAGDK

-3144 RKNNEFKFELGNPSL
+3144 KKNDEFKFELGNPSL
-3159 EASLMTIQ
+3159 EASLMTVQ
-3167 ATTNAPVYSPYQNI
+3167 ATTNAPVYSPYQNL
-3181 FNMQH
+3181 FNMKH
-3186 ALSDQYETWQRVLMG
+3186 ALSDQYETWQRILMTS
-3201 AGWTPYS
+3201 GWTPYG
-3208 VGVETEDKKKKK
+3208 VGVETEKKKKVRK
-3220 KKKKKKSTFKDPY
+3220 RGTVTSAIPK
-3233 KNAFEL
+3233 L